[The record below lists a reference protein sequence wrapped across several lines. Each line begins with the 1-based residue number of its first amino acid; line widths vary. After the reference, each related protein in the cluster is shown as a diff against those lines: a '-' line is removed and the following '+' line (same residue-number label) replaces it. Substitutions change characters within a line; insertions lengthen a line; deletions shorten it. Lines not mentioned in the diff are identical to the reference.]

1 MIAHRTPAD
10 RSGCAA
16 LVSSG
21 ATVFE
26 VDVMLAADDEIVLS
40 HDIPFFTAVPWLRHD
55 GLKRLSVT
63 RHPVGPPLA
72 AVAELLPPHVEM
84 LLDLKCDRGTEAFRL
99 VRKLLTLDLDPSR
112 CFVSSKNWRSME
124 EMEREGFRT
133 WRSVAHS
140 WALRGLLEDDASPG
154 YAVTV
159 RHSLLTGGEGGTIEK
174 LHRLGKV
181 MAWTVNDPQRAID
194 LVAAGVDG
202 VTSDLPEVF
211 TAMRE
216 STAAQPGQEAAVDL
230 RAPVAMVADGTELDR
245 PA

>member
-1 MIAHRTPAD
+1 M
-10 RSGCAA
+10 
-16 LVSSG
+16 SSG
-21 ATVFE
+21 ANVFE

-55 GLKRLSVT
+55 GLKRLSLT
-63 RHPVGPPLA
+63 RHPVGPPLE
-72 AVAELLPPHVEM
+72 AVAELLPPNVEM

-140 WALRGLLEDDASPG
+140 WALRGLLEDDARPG

-159 RHSLLTGGEGGTIEK
+159 RHSLLTPRTIGK
-174 LHRLGKV
+174 LHRLGQV
-181 MAWTVNDPQRAID
+181 MAWTVNDPQRAIE

-202 VTSDLPEVF
+202 VTSDRPEVF

-216 STAAQPGQEAAVDL
+216 GAKAVVDVRAPAAV
-230 RAPVAMVADGTELDR
+230 VADGTEIDR
-245 PA
+245 SAD